1 MDLVIFIE
9 KGLFAFAEAL
19 WVAYLIF
26 AVEFYFAKF
35 VPGRLA
41 LKRFQ
46 RLRKLHWRIFLPVLC
61 LFVFYELTPYGSLNE
76 VLTLCSLSAFLL
88 SLGSFG
94 LLKQALAKGL
104 AGLVGKTVMLEIYAD
119 EEKTVSY
126 GIVYRNKVLEQI
138 DCPRYCWEGYT
149 LNAGDV
155 FSALVEDDTVRGK
168 AGLKLKIFK

>member
-46 RLRKLHWRIFLPVLC
+46 RLRKLHRRIFLPVLC

-76 VLTLCSLSAFLL
+76 VLTLCSLS
-88 SLGSFG
+88 
-94 LLKQALAKGL
+94 KGL
-104 AGLVGKTVMLEIYAD
+104 AGLVGKTVMLEIYAAD
-119 EEKTVSY
+119 EKTVSY

>member
-26 AVEFYFAKF
+26 AVVFYFAKF

-46 RLRKLHWRIFLPVLC
+46 RLRKLHRRIFLPVLC
-61 LFVFYELTPYGSLNE
+61 LYGSLND
-76 VLTLCSLSAFLL
+76 VLTLCLLLAFLL
-88 SLGSFG
+88 SLGSFR

-104 AGLVGKTVMLEIYAD
+104 AGLVGKTVRLEIYAAD
-119 EEKTVSY
+119 EKTVSY

-155 FSALVEDDTVRGK
+155 LSALVEDDTVRGK

>member
-104 AGLVGKTVMLEIYAD
+104 AGLVGKTVMLEIYAAD
-119 EEKTVSY
+119 EKRFPMVLSTGTRFWNKSTVPV
-126 GIVYRNKVLEQI
+126 IV
-138 DCPRYCWEGYT
+138 
-149 LNAGDV
+149 
-155 FSALVEDDTVRGK
+155 GK
-168 AGLKLKIFK
+168 DIR